1 MSEPTAN
8 IQAPQSGVT
17 LVRDKAPRRR
27 MQRPKALPLRT
38 WLLVLMVLV
47 SGLGL
52 AMSSLAVSSI
62 MRNVLY
68 TRVDTELNDAH
79 SSWASNLDESFYMP
93 QDGSRRPPTDYVAL
107 AYYPDGSVVT
117 TRPMAALP
125 DARNVIVGGEPT
137 TVRSIQGETEW
148 RAVAKLQRD
157 GSVVV
162 VAKDMTTENSI
173 LKGLAIVQVIIAALV
188 MLIIAV
194 VGMWLIHRALR
205 PLRVVEKTAS
215 QIAAGNLDKRVPE
228 WPLHTE
234 VGQLAAAL
242 NVMLGQLQNSVVDAQ
257 EKEQQMRRFVGD
269 ASHELRTPLTSLR
282 GYTELYRSGA
292 TQDAEFVFSKIDA
305 ESKRMSLLVE
315 DLLALTRAEGSRL
328 DMRAVDMLEL
338 VLSVGSSA
346 RAAFAGRTINVNNEA
361 SGIPMVNGDADRL
374 HQVLLNLVS
383 NGIRHGGEEAS
394 VTLTLRDDEEH
405 VLIDVADDGKGIS
418 PEDAAHIFE
427 RFYRADTS
435 RTRDTGGS
443 GLGLAIVKSL
453 VEQHGGSIS
462 VDSELGSGSVFTICL
477 PKAPTDGS

>member
-17 LVRDKAPRRR
+17 LVRDKTPRRR

-117 TRPMAALP
+117 TRPIAALP

-188 MLIIAV
+188 LS
-194 VGMWLIHRALR
+194 LIH
-205 PLRVVEKTAS
+205 
-215 QIAAGNLDKRVPE
+215 I
-228 WPLHTE
+228 
-234 VGQLAAAL
+234 
-242 NVMLGQLQNSVVDAQ
+242 
-257 EKEQQMRRFVGD
+257 
-269 ASHELRTPLTSLR
+269 
-282 GYTELYRSGA
+282 
-292 TQDAEFVFSKIDA
+292 
-305 ESKRMSLLVE
+305 
-315 DLLALTRAEGSRL
+315 
-328 DMRAVDMLEL
+328 
-338 VLSVGSSA
+338 
-346 RAAFAGRTINVNNEA
+346 
-361 SGIPMVNGDADRL
+361 
-374 HQVLLNLVS
+374 
-383 NGIRHGGEEAS
+383 
-394 VTLTLRDDEEH
+394 
-405 VLIDVADDGKGIS
+405 
-418 PEDAAHIFE
+418 
-427 RFYRADTS
+427 
-435 RTRDTGGS
+435 
-443 GLGLAIVKSL
+443 
-453 VEQHGGSIS
+453 
-462 VDSELGSGSVFTICL
+462 
-477 PKAPTDGS
+477 